1 MAELRTCEGVAA
13 RALEFT
19 ILTAARTG
27 EVVGARWVELDL
39 PTATWVIPA
48 ARMKSRREHR
58 VPLSKR
64 AVEILSGLYRE
75 DGDSHVFI
83 GTRTGAG
90 LGNMAMPD
98 VLQQMKQS
106 YVTVHGFRSTFR
118 DWAAEAT
125 SYPNHVVEQA
135 LAHTIG
141 NAVEAAYRRGDLFD
155 KRRHLMNDWAAFCEP
170 PAANLVVALNS
181 VSR

>member
-1 MAELRTCEGVAA
+1 MGELRMREGVAA

-27 EVVGARWVELDL
+27 EVVGARWSEMDL
-39 PTATWVIPA
+39 ETDTWIIPA

-58 VPLSKR
+58 VPLAAR

-75 DGDSHVFI
+75 ARNSHVFV
-83 GTRTGAG
+83 GARTRAG

-98 VLQQMKQS
+98 VLQQMKS
-106 YVTVHGFRSTFR
+106 SDVTVHGFRSTFR

-125 SYPNHVVEQA
+125 AYPNHVVEQA
-135 LAHTIG
+135 LAHTTG
-141 NAVEAAYRRGDLFD
+141 NAVEAAYRRGDLFE
-155 KRRHLMNDWAAFCEP
+155 KRRHLMND
-170 PAANLVVALNS
+170 
-181 VSR
+181 